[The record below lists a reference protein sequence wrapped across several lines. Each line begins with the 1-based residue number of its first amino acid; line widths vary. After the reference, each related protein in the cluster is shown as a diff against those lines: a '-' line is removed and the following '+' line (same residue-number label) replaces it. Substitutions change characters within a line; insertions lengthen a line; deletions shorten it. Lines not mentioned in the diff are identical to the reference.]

1 MQYRPGQASDFTHLE
16 TFVWQA
22 IFPAFDVPG
31 LTDEQRR
38 ENDLMVEESRA
49 AALDALKAPTKAVF
63 TAWDERRRALAGYL
77 IVDTGAGKE
86 FAQLVQLVVRRADW
100 GHGVGGKLVELGIDH
115 IGRHRPVVLSVR
127 AYNARAI
134 ALFQKMG
141 FVDSGESGGD
151 FAIERV
157 LMIREAE
164 LTAPVPPAAPS
175 PSEVVEELAPFP
187 SEDDEPYYE
196 ELPDYSLATDTLAE
210 PVFDPEQS
218 SLDEQ
223 QMDQL
228 ETFIARAKAIKAGKE
243 VPAPVVSV
251 KQVKPAKQPDPE
263 PSVREA
269 PAEPPKAPPV
279 ASRHPDIELE
289 IVTGAEED
297 SITVEAAE
305 AIENVVPPSPLAFE
319 FAFGPT
325 PASPQA
331 TCANCGAAVP
341 AGAVFCPNCGHRLGA
356 EEDLLDLEEIP
367 VGEAEGPEPEASVP
381 PIVGE
386 TAPKSEI
393 TPLELRGEL
402 EDRLGERLSAYF
414 GAEVL
419 PDYLKRYRRD
429 EDFHRIRDVSLQ
441 GLARY
446 LNTEAVSQ
454 KMARRRRR
462 DTLGE
467 LVEYFVVESGR
478 AVHGDEL
485 FNQRLLRYQGADWKQ
500 VDLFRLVKDYLQLDG
515 RELRVYTDFV
525 TTPPK
530 VLRNATASYLRA
542 GRDERVFFI
551 VDQSLFGSGKHG
563 FALTDS
569 NLYWK
574 NVLQPAGSTTYTTLT
589 FVEMREGHL
598 MIDGQYFDAGRT
610 VNLRVALLLD
620 KLRRMDLSE

>member
-1 MQYRPGQASDFTHLE
+1 MRALLVTPFTLSRFMQYRPGQASDFNHLE

-31 LTDEQRR
+31 LTDEQRK
-38 ENDLMVEESRA
+38 ENDVLVEESRST
-49 AALDALKAPTKAVF
+49 ALDALKASTKAVF
-63 TAWDERRRALAGYL
+63 TAWDERRRALAGYV
-77 IVDTGAGKE
+77 IVDSGAGSE
-86 FAQLVQLVVRRADW
+86 FAQGVQLIVRRADW
-100 GHGVGGKLVELGIDH
+100 GHGVGRKLVELGIDH
-115 IGRHRPVVLSVR
+115 LGGHRPVILSVR

-141 FVDSGESGGD
+141 FVDSGESAGD
-151 FAIERV
+151 FAIERI

-164 LTAPVPPAAPS
+164 IPVPPAPAAP
-175 PSEVVEELAPFP
+175 PPRELMEEGAPFP

-196 ELPDYSLATDTLAE
+196 ELPDYSLAADALAE
-210 PVFDPEQS
+210 PIFDPEQS
-218 SLDEQ
+218 SLDDK

-228 ETFIARAKAIKAGKE
+228 ETFIARAKAIKAGKK
-243 VPAPVVSV
+243 V
-251 KQVKPAKQPDPE
+251 
-263 PSVREA
+263 
-269 PAEPPKAPPV
+269 PPKEELKNNPDSPV
-279 ASRHPDIELE
+279 ASRHPEIELE
-289 IVTGAEED
+289 IVTGAPEKLASSEEVAPEVLD
-297 SITVEAAE
+297 PEVMT
-305 AIENVVPPSPLAFE
+305 PSPFAFE

-325 PASPQA
+325 PASPPA
-331 TCANCGAAVP
+331 ECANCGVAVP
-341 AGAVFCPNCGHRLGA
+341 AGAVFCPNCGHRLGV
-356 EEDLLDLEEIP
+356 EDDLLDLEDFPLE
-367 VGEAEGPEPEASVP
+367 ETEDSPEPEVSVP
-381 PIVGE
+381 PALEGSSPS
-386 TAPKSEI
+386 AEI
-393 TPLELRGEL
+393 TPLELRSEL

-446 LNTEAVSQ
+446 LNTEGVTQ
-454 KMARRRRR
+454 RMARRRRR

-478 AVHGDEL
+478 TVHGDEL

-515 RELRVYTDFV
+515 QELRVYTDFV

-530 VLRNATASYLRA
+530 VLRKATASYLRA

-569 NLYWK
+569 NIYWK
-574 NVLQPAGSTTYTTLT
+574 NVLQPAGSATYTTLT
-589 FVEMREGHL
+589 IVEVKEGHL